1 MSDLLTT
8 TAVDIPALLPSWQW
22 WLKAARR
29 SPLDDPELPE
39 AAEQLADFLVGNGM
53 PTAVADIHREHV
65 EAFVADLAQRF
76 RPATVGVRFAAF
88 PRRAVSR
95 PPFPI

>member
-1 MSDLLTT
+1 MVAEAS
-8 TAVDIPALLPSWQW
+8 PSVT
-22 WLKAARR
+22 
-29 SPLDDPELPE
+29 LDDPELPE